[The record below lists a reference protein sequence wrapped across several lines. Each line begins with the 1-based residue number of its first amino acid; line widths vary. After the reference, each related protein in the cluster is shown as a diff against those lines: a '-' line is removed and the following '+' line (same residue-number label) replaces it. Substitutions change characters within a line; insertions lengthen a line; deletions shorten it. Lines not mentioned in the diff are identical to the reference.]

1 MMMDT
6 PKKSPNTTSPW
17 RWVLFALAFALTVT
31 WLFLTPEGL
40 LGKADAVGYAVCHRI
55 DVRSFHI
62 GDRPVPLCA
71 RCSGMFLG
79 AVLGLA
85 FQIAQGRKGKMPPV
99 LASVLFSL
107 LALVWV
113 IDGSN
118 SFLMLIPG
126 LPSLYQ
132 TTNVTRLVTG
142 TGMGLAVSA
151 FLLPSFIQTM
161 FTKWRD
167 ASSFDNWQNILGL
180 LLAAA
185 VMDVLILLEIPW
197 ILYPLSLLSA
207 VGVLVLLVMVYSMV
221 WVMIFNH
228 ENIYERVGQLFLP
241 LTGGFIIA
249 LVQIGAIDLLRFLWT
264 GTWEGFNLL
273 SLSAIINL
281 QEEVKIIQWI
291 F

>member
-17 RWVLFALAFALTVT
+17 RWVLFALAVVLTVI

-79 AVLGLA
+79 AMLGLF
-85 FQIAQGRKGKMPPV
+85 FQIVQGRKGKMPPV
-99 LASVLFSL
+99 IASVLFSL
-107 LALVWV
+107 LVLAWV
-113 IDGSN
+113 VDGSN

-132 TTNVTRLVTG
+132 TTNVTRLLTG

-167 ASSFDNWQNILGL
+167 VSSFDNWQQILGL
-180 LLAAA
+180 FLAAA
-185 VMDVLILLEIPW
+185 VMDVLILSEIPW

-207 VGVLVLLVMVYSMV
+207 MGVLVLLVMVYSMV

-228 ENIYERVGQLFLP
+228 ENIYERVGQLFMP
-241 LTGGFIIA
+241 LTAGFIIA
-249 LVQIGAIDLLRFLWT
+249 LVQIGVIDLLRFLWT

-281 QEEVKIIQWI
+281 QKAARIIQWI

>member
-1 MMMDT
+1 MMMNT
-6 PKKSPNTTSPW
+6 PQKSPDKTSPW
-17 RWVLFALAFALTVT
+17 RWVLFVLAVALTVT

-55 DVRSFHI
+55 DARSFHI
-62 GDRPVPLCA
+62 DDRPVPLCA

-79 AVLGLA
+79 AVLGLV
-85 FQIAQGRKGKMPPV
+85 FQIAQGRKGKMPP
-99 LASVLFSL
+99 LWASVLFGL
-107 LALVWV
+107 LALAWV

-126 LPSLYQ
+126 LPSFYQ
-132 TTNVTRLVTG
+132 TNNVTRLVTG

-161 FTKWRD
+161 FTKWRN
-167 ASSFDNWQNILGL
+167 ASPLGNWKQVSGL
-180 LLAAA
+180 LLAAV
-185 VMDVLILLEIPW
+185 VMDGLILLEIPW
-197 ILYPLSLLSA
+197 ILYPLSLISA
-207 VGVLVLLVMVYSMV
+207 AGVLMLLVMVYSMV
-221 WVMIFNH
+221 LVMIFNN
-228 ENIYERVGQLFLP
+228 ENIYEGFSQLYFP

-249 LVQIGAIDLLRFLWT
+249 LLQIGVMDLLRFLWT
-264 GTWEGFNLL
+264 GTWEGFNLI